1 MALTRNPALAATAA
15 IGVLAALL
23 ALPYAGLTDFYLSYL
38 YVVFFWIA
46 LATSWGIL
54 SGYAG
59 YWSFGHAAFFGAGM
73 YTTSTLA
80 GKLGLPFLLTV
91 PAAAAIAA
99 LLACVIGLV
108 VFRIHS
114 LRAEFFALLT
124 LSVTYVLAALI
135 SNTALDGGAGVYL
148 SHVELPTFG
157 TSVPGAIY
165 LMGLLLAVSALAI
178 SRWVLHSRLGAGL
191 LAIHDDEDVAE
202 VKGVPTLRYKLAA
215 FAISSA
221 LAGAAGAIQ
230 AGYVG
235 YVTVGETFSIT
246 VPLYVVLM
254 SILGGARHW
263 AGPAVGATL
272 ITVALSSVVGG
283 AHAELGRAG
292 VALGLIVV
300 ILVLPQGIVP
310 AVLRRLARRSVAAA
324 AEAAPD
330 AGAPAQPASGKLINL
345 VPPPPPVTGSER
357 VLLECQ
363 GVAKSFGGIRA
374 LRGVDLQVK
383 EGEILAL
390 VGPNG
395 SGKSTLI
402 NMISGHF
409 ALSGGAILMDGAT
422 ISGLPPHAIASRGI
436 ARTYQIPRLFDHLT
450 VLENV
455 RLCAAFGYRAD
466 DADCSPETVARQWLA
481 FTGLADKADLL
492 PPALNLHE
500 RKFVEFARALAA
512 RPRLLLLDEVL
523 CGLTPTEVDQ
533 AVAMIQKI
541 RAGGTTIVFVEHLM
555 RAVVALADR
564 VAVLDQG
571 ILLALGPPRETMQ
584 NPTVIRVYLGASH
597 AA

>member
-1 MALTRNPALAATAA
+1 MALTRHRTPAAAVAA
-15 IGVLAALL
+15 VAILI
-23 ALPYAGLTDFYLSYL
+23 ALPYSGVADFYLSYL

-59 YWSFGHAAFFGAGM
+59 YWSFGHAAFFGAGV
-73 YTTSTLA
+73 YTTATLG
-80 GKLGLPFLLTV
+80 GKWGVPFLLTV

-99 LLACVIGLV
+99 VLATGIGLV
-108 VFRIHS
+108 VFRIKT

-124 LSVTYVLAALI
+124 LSVTFVLAAII
-135 SNTALDGGAGVYL
+135 SNTALDGGGGIYL
-148 SHVELPTFG
+148 SNLSIPQLG
-157 TSVPGAIY
+157 TTVSGAIY
-165 LMGLLLAVSALAI
+165 LLGFALALIALAVS
-178 SRWVLHSRLGAGL
+178 RQVLRSRLGVGL

-202 VKGVPTLRYKLAA
+202 VKGVPTLRYKLVA

-221 LAGAAGAIQ
+221 IAGAAGAIQ
-230 AGYVG
+230 AAYVG

-263 AGPAVGATL
+263 AGPAIGATL
-272 ITVALSSVVGG
+272 ITVALSIFVGG
-283 AHAELGRAG
+283 GHAELGRAG
-292 VALGLIVV
+292 VALALVVV
-300 ILVLPQGIVP
+300 ILVLPQGIAP
-310 AVLRRLARRSVAAA
+310 GLLGRLTRRKVAEPAAA
-324 AEAAPD
+324 HEPRNVVAMKP
-330 AGAPAQPASGKLINL
+330 PAIQAASGRPLL
-345 VPPPPPVTGSER
+345 TCRGVT
-357 VLLECQ
+357 
-363 GVAKSFGGIRA
+363 KSFGGIRA
-374 LRGVDLQVK
+374 LRGVYLQVD

-409 ALSGGAILMDGAT
+409 SLTSGT
-422 ISGLPPHAIASRGI
+422 IELRGVPIDGLPPHEIARRGI

-455 RLCAAFGYRAD
+455 RLCAFFGGTREA
-466 DADCSPETVARQWLA
+466 AGESPDELARRWLA
-481 FTGLADKADLL
+481 FTGLEAKADVL
-492 PPALNLHE
+492 PSALNLHE

-533 AVAMIQKI
+533 AIAMIRKI

-564 VAVLDQG
+564 IAVLDQG
-571 ILLALGPPRETMQ
+571 TLLALGSPRETMQ
-584 NPTVIRVYLGASH
+584 DPRVVDAYLGTAH